1 MVTVLRVDEVVVVAL
16 TDAIV
21 DELDDVEEV
30 VEVIEVDEVVSDEKG
45 ELLVVDGTEELDE
58 DVLEAAAEFEE
69 EVLEGADE
77 SDEEL
82 TKLLVLTTDETVE
95 LEEIE
100 LLVLVLEVP
109 HEEVHADAVPTS
121 ITSCHPPLD
130 QNVRIEAEDPVL
142 VGVNVIVIVVLPAA
156 GIVAPLAGNP
166 VAVNAL
172 PTTTG
177 FVVVVTLI
185 YGEL

>member
-1 MVTVLRVDEVVVVAL
+1 M
-16 TDAIV
+16 
-21 DELDDVEEV
+21 
-30 VEVIEVDEVVSDEKG
+30 
-45 ELLVVDGTEELDE
+45 
-58 DVLEAAAEFEE
+58 LEAAAESEE

-77 SDEEL
+77 PDEEL
-82 TKLLVLTTDETVE
+82 TELLVLLADETVE

-100 LLVLVLEVP
+100 LLILELETL

-121 ITSCHPPLD
+121 IISCHPPLD
-130 QNVRIEAEDPVL
+130 QNVRIDAEDPVL
-142 VGVNVIVIVVLPAA
+142 VGVKVIVIVVLPAA

-177 FVVVVTLI
+177 LAVVVTFI
-185 YGEL
+185 YGVL